1 MKNETRTLRPKLR
14 EQPRALLGLVCMMGF
29 FAPAFAAPGEDPVV
43 LRGPIQY
50 LSLPIGS
57 AAKSQGLD
65 TVTDMPSSLRAKV
78 ARYTAK
84 AYSGD
89 TTGIATDEDVVTTAT
104 NDGFRKTC
112 VQDVGSTTA
121 AASSFN
127 RYGPGKQ
134 DQIVVL
140 RGDLINACR

>member
-1 MKNETRTLRPKLR
+1 MTHTSTPPRKLR
-14 EQPRALLGLVCMMGF
+14 AQPYALLGLLCMTGLL
-29 FAPAFAAPGEDPVV
+29 APAFAAPGEDPVV

-50 LSLPIGS
+50 MSLPLGN

-65 TVTDMPSSLRAKV
+65 TVNDMPSSLRAKV

-84 AYSGD
+84 AYSAD
-89 TTGIATDEDVVTTAT
+89 TSGIATDNDVVTTVS

-112 VQDVGSTTA
+112 VQEVGSNTA
-121 AASSFN
+121 AQTPFN
-127 RYGPGKQ
+127 NYGPGKQ
-134 DQIVVL
+134 DQVVVL